1 MQKIINI
8 IIIAATFIFAAGCS
22 QEKTG
27 PSMDAKGAVV
37 QLSVSAGQ
45 MQTKAIDESVVKTIR
60 IFAFDY
66 TGRQVGHVYKS
77 NPASDEKFHMGL
89 SVPGDKAKVNVTFYA
104 IANEGAMYYDDAQV
118 VLSAEM
124 TRAQLDELV
133 YSSLITTVEALPL
146 YGRIEMDLTLT
157 SDLHVEGDHAAFRVA
172 ESVSID
178 LERSLAK
185 IGVYAAAIEGT
196 DVDPVIHSITLASSG
211 RRDVSYLFPASDD
224 SSLKIR
230 DAGIVSLSEDRVFSH
245 EATSR
250 DRLSNSGTVA
260 KRLSVQNTDKD
271 ITVTDYYTEVLAPF
285 YLAEVPYGSSSW
297 DTPADPSGRPV
308 TLVIEYSLGAST
320 LMDYAVINMPAIERN
335 SFYQVRCLIKSEGH
349 IEVSVD
355 VAPWKEGE
363 DNELDFSFPTHN
375 NPLFKTGDD
384 YLNESYSHIYKTPAT
399 MYWSGTVDTPS
410 EAGAFSVDFNMSYP
424 VGGIWRPVI
433 RGATDNDY
441 EIRLYKKGETV
452 PLANQSV
459 HVTDAADQWY
469 TIKVVPL
476 ESENEGKKVVLSVS
490 YTTSFLGGDYS
501 YLLQINGGEENNL
514 AWTEYD
520 PMTGDEFEASTVD
533 IVITQVEP

>member
-8 IIIAATFIFAAGCS
+8 IIIAATIILAVGCS

-37 QLSVSAGQ
+37 QLSVSAGE
-45 MQTKAIDESVVKTIR
+45 MQTKAIDESVIKTIR

-104 IANEGAMYYDDAQV
+104 VANEGAMYYDDAQV
-118 VLSAEM
+118 ALSAEM

-133 YSSLITTVEALPL
+133 YSSLVTTVEALPL
-146 YGRIEMDLTLT
+146 YGKIEMDLTLT
-157 SDLHVEGDHAAFRVA
+157 SDLHVEGDHAAYKVA

-196 DVDPVIHSITLASSG
+196 DVDPVIHSITFASAG
-211 RRDVSYLFPASDD
+211 RRDVSYLFPAFDD
-224 SSLKIR
+224 AALKSR
-230 DAGIVSLSEDRVFSH
+230 DADVVSLSDDRVFSLD
-245 EATSR
+245 ANNR
-250 DRLSNSGTVA
+250 DKLSNAGTVA
-260 KRLSVQNTDKD
+260 KRLSVQNTDED
-271 ITVTDYYTEVLAPF
+271 ITVTDYYTEILAPF

-297 DTPADPSGRPV
+297 DMAADPSGRPV
-308 TLVIEYSLGAST
+308 TLIIEYSLGEST
-320 LMDYAVINMPAIERN
+320 VMDYAVINMPAIERN
-335 SFYQVRCLIKSEGH
+335 SFYQVRCLIKSEGQV
-349 IEVSVD
+349 EVSVN

-375 NPLFKTGDD
+375 NPLFKTDDD
-384 YLNESYSHIYKTPAT
+384 YLNESYSHTYKTPAT
-399 MYWSGTVDTPS
+399 MYWSGTSGNPS
-410 EAGAFSVDFNMSYP
+410 EAGAFCVDFNMSYP
-424 VGGIWRPVI
+424 VGGIWQPVI
-433 RGATDNDY
+433 SGATENDY
-441 EIRLYKKGETV
+441 EIRLYKKGDSV
-452 PLANQSV
+452 PLPSQSV
-459 HVTDAADQWY
+459 HVTNDGGQWY
-469 TIKVVPL
+469 TIKVVPQK
-476 ESENEGKKVVLSVS
+476 SENEGKKVVLSIS

-514 AWTEYD
+514 AWSEYS
-520 PMTGDEFEASTVD
+520 PMADDGFEASTVD
-533 IVITQVEP
+533 IVITQVKP